1 VRGVRHGDL
10 RISAK
15 QAKIGPKASADEP
28 DTTDVDGL
36 VLKKVNVGKT
46 TSEIAGVPDTF
57 LDERRIKLVVSRYEN
72 HGDNMRH
79 GVGEP
84 LQTRDDALVQ
94 NVASANHDIGI
105 GWRGLQKRLS
115 EFQMEV

>member
-1 VRGVRHGDL
+1 
-10 RISAK
+10 
-15 QAKIGPKASADEP
+15 
-28 DTTDVDGL
+28 
-36 VLKKVNVGKT
+36 
-46 TSEIAGVPDTF
+46 
-57 LDERRIKLVVSRYEN
+57 
-72 HGDNMRH
+72 MRH

-105 GWRGLQKRLS
+105 GGWGLQKRLS